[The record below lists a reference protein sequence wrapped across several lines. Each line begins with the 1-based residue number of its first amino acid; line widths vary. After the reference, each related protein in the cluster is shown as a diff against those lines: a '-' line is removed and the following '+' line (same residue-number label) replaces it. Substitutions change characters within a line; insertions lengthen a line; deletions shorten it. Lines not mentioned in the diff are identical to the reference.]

1 MYFPVSA
8 WFAAFVLTVAIEAPI
23 VWLFLR
29 RQEPDLL
36 RLGLLIVFANLVTHP
51 AVWFIWTQLFLV
63 GTASY
68 TLASETWAVVAEAV
82 FYWATIKGLSVRRA
96 AVTALVANV
105 ASFLVGLV
113 VGELWPGLFG

>member
-8 WFAAFVLTVAIEAPI
+8 WFAAFFLTVAIEAPI

-51 AVWFIWTQLFLV
+51 AVWFIWTQVFLV

-68 TLASETWAVVAEAV
+68 TLAAETWAVVAEAV

-96 AVTALVANV
+96 IAVAVAAN
-105 ASFLVGLV
+105 ATSFLVGLL
-113 VGELWPGLFG
+113 VGQLWPDLFR

>member
-8 WFAAFVLTVAIEAPI
+8 WFSAFVLTVAIEAPL

-63 GTASY
+63 GWHGCPDHATAPKAN
-68 TLASETWAVVAEAV
+68 TDWWRAKLAANRARDEDTETR
-82 FYWATIKGLSVRRA
+82 LSGA
-96 AVTALVANV
+96 GWLV
-105 ASFLVGLV
+105 LV
-113 VGELWPGLFG
+113 V